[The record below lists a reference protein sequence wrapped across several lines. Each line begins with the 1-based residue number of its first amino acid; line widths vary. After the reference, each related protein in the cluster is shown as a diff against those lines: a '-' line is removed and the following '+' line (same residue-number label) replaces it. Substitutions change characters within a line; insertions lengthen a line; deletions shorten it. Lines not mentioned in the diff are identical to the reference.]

1 MSQGFTV
8 KQTQSKISSGEH
20 HHWYTSTFS
29 KQTDVKGI
37 LYLHTCNTPVDC
49 QDKNDFIFQKE
60 VKIPVYIFSLFCLV
74 MSHSGWQP

>member
-29 KQTDVKGI
+29 KQTDIKEYCIYAPATPQWTPKIKMI
-37 LYLHTCNTPVDC
+37 LSF
-49 QDKNDFIFQKE
+49 KK
-60 VKIPVYIFSLFCLV
+60 K
-74 MSHSGWQP
+74 